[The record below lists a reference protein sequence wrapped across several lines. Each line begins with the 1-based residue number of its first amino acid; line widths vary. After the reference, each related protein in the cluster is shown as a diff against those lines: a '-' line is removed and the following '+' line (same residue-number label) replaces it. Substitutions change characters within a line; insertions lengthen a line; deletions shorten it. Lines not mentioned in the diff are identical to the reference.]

1 MSRRN
6 ITLNSVQVLWNPSVW
21 PNGVIR
27 CYHLQVTDVAGNLTT
42 TLNTSLLE
50 VTLER
55 LEPYSVYTVSVCAFT
70 IKCSATIN
78 LTAKTLGGMYTVL
91 LSSYV
96 YRLSLIHI

>member
-1 MSRRN
+1 MSIRN

-27 CYHLQVTDVAGNLTT
+27 SYHLQVTDHDVAGNLTT

-70 IKCSATIN
+70 IKCSANIN
-78 LTAKTLGGMYTVL
+78 LTAKTLGGMYT
-91 LSSYV
+91 
-96 YRLSLIHI
+96 